1 MHPPPLFTYT
11 TNYSLGETK
20 TYIQKLWRKERMG
33 EGNEGG
39 EEERDKKRVAR
50 GGERNAAKEETL
62 REGKGR
68 EKEEKEQDRTR

>member
-1 MHPPPLFTYT
+1 
-11 TNYSLGETK
+11 
-20 TYIQKLWRKERMG
+20 MG